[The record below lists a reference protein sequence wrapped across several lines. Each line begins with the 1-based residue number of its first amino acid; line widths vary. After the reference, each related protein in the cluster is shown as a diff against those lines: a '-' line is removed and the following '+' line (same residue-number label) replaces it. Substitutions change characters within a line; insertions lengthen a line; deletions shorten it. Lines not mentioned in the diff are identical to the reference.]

1 MKHFNKNLVMTK
13 EEEHLSQQSNSCW
26 IWKELINNNEEKV
39 RDHCHVTGKL
49 RGAAH
54 WDCSKNFHWTKTI
67 PVMFNNLKGY
77 DSHLIFSELN
87 KFNLKISVIP
97 NG

>member
-54 WDCSKNFHWTKTI
+54 WDCSKNFH
-67 PVMFNNLKGY
+67 
-77 DSHLIFSELN
+77 
-87 KFNLKISVIP
+87 
-97 NG
+97 